1 MADRTL
7 KVTDRTAKE
16 VDRTLELTA
25 RIAKVAD
32 RTPKVTDRTA
42 EVVDRTLELTD
53 RTPNEDGPLKAVPL
67 KNAAQACV
75 LRSFL
80 YSNKCS

>member
-1 MADRTL
+1 M
-7 KVTDRTAKE
+7 TDRIAKE

-25 RIAKVAD
+25 RIAKEAD

-42 EVVDRTLELTD
+42 KVTD